1 MNVAKKYFH
10 DIIDGMPGNIQSID
24 EAYDYLFMVKRHEAS
39 KKEYLKNGGIS
50 DSEMQQRLQDKYAE
64 LRRIQK

>member
-1 MNVAKKYFH
+1 MNATKKYFY
-10 DIIDGMPGNIQSID
+10 DIIDGMSGNIQSID

-50 DSEMQQRLQDKYAE
+50 DSETHQRLQDKYAE
-64 LRRIQK
+64 LREIQK